1 MNNEKS
7 FLVLDK
13 ILQSLVDF
21 IRPETFIAQDE
32 LENFHQLKEKVLRK
46 STRKEIGEIQSI
58 RSNSSIYRFLSQHST
73 SRAIGKQSL
82 PINRDELLKKLHEKM
97 PHHQQTKENGVDH
110 RAKRKLSKEKS
121 KEREKKPRMTPK
133 EPKIVRI
140 STKPTD
146 ESVKSS
152 ITFGRFEFKSDDQIE
167 TKSKKKTKTKF
178 ESKENQLKKTLKQIE
193 SEEEQIK
200 RLKEE
205 NPMESKE
212 ILRSK
217 HWKSALAKA
226 KGEKVRD
233 NVQLLKK
240 TLKKEQKRKERA
252 AKKWKVK
259 KAETDKRMKERQEKR
274 QTNLQKR
281 KDEKKAKIKKR
292 LIKKGRLIN

>member
-1 MNNEKS
+1 MNEEKN

-32 LENFHQLKEKVLRK
+32 LENFHQLKEKCLRK
-46 STRKEIGEIQSI
+46 STSKEIGAIQSI
-58 RSNSSIYRFLSQHST
+58 RSNSAIYRFLGQHST
-73 SRAIGKQSL
+73 SRAMTNQSS
-82 PINRDELLKKLHEKM
+82 PINREELLKKLHEKM

-110 RAKRKLSKEKS
+110 RAKRKLSKDKS
-121 KEREKKPRMTPK
+121 KEREKKARTIPK
-133 EPKIVRI
+133 EPKIVR
-140 STKPTD
+140 TPAKTT
-146 ESVKSS
+146 ETVKSS
-152 ITFGRFEFKSDDQIE
+152 ISFGRFEFNSDEQIE
-167 TKSKKKTKTKF
+167 TKSKKKKKF
-178 ESKENQLKKTLKQIE
+178 ESKENQLKKTLKQMKN
-193 SEEEQIK
+193 EEEEIK
-200 RLKEE
+200 RLEEE
-205 NPMESKE
+205 NPTESKE

-259 KAETDKRMKERQEKR
+259 KSETDKRMKERQEKR

-292 LIKKGRLIN
+292 LIKKGRLIS